1 MKKKIFLPAMMLAV
15 AFASCNNDDDA
26 NFGNSRVALGVNV
39 ALEEMGGSRAMVHGD
54 YLAADS
60 KIGICVVANNTDE
73 GAYDGLEEGYINVP
87 YKATGNEDPDTD
99 TKEQTW
105 GAADATKQIL
115 LSGTQGKAYAYYPY
129 QDADGFDYK
138 AINVDIAD
146 QIDWMWSGAEGPVTD
161 AAPSVGFTLKHAQTA
176 VNVNVVRDESYTGEG
191 EVSALTIT
199 SEGLGNK
206 GILNAKTGEFTSVEG
221 VGDALAIISQPFT
234 VEKDDAST
242 IDVVESEKENPY
254 MFIPA
259 STEVKNFTITATV
272 DSKPYNVGV
281 TMTEAFTPGKVYKIN
296 VKMTNV
302 GLVIDSVVIVD
313 EWQEDNTL
321 PDGELKP
328 QA

>member
-1 MKKKIFLPAMMLAV
+1 MKKRILLPAMMLAV

-26 NFGNSRVALGVNV
+26 NFGDSRVALGVNV
-39 ALEEMGGSRAMVHGD
+39 ALEEMGGSRAMVKGN
-54 YLAADS
+54 YLAAGS
-60 KIGICVVANNTDE
+60 EIGVCVVANDADGSN
-73 GAYDGLEEGYINVP
+73 YDNNATGYINIP
-87 YKATGNEDPDTD
+87 YMATGTEDPNTD
-99 TKEQTW
+99 TKEQSW
-105 GAADATKQIL
+105 GASSTANQIL
-115 LSGTQGKAYAYYPY
+115 LSGTEGKAYAYYPY
-129 QDADGFDYK
+129 TADIDYK
-138 AINVDIAD
+138 AIDVEVTD
-146 QIDWMWSGAEGPVTD
+146 QIDWMWSGPEGPLTD

-176 VNVNVVRDESYTGEG
+176 VNVNVVRDESYTGTG
-191 EVSALTIT
+191 EISALTVT
-199 SEGLGNK
+199 SDGLGAT
-206 GILNAKTGEFTSVEG
+206 GVLNAQTGKFTNV
-221 VGDALAIISQPFT
+221 VGQGTAISIIGGAFT
-234 VEKDDAST
+234 VTKDDVST
-242 IDVVESEKENPY
+242 IDVNEAQKENPY
-254 MFIPA
+254 MLIPA